1 MKLDDPIAAG
11 TLPRLDRIIIA
22 GLLLLVAA
30 LAWAF
35 TVHQAILMDEMEA
48 AMWRD
53 MNMSMNSMKPSW
65 NAIDAVMLLVMWSAM
80 MAAMMIPG
88 ASPMITAF
96 ATINRR
102 RQARAAPYVPTAA
115 FLLGYL
121 IVWAGFSV
129 IATRSNG
136 CYRTLGL
143 LTTMMQSSSYYW
155 SAALF
160 VAAGLY
166 QLSPLK
172 EMCLAYCRSP
182 DWFHS
187 ERMARRHARC
197 RHHGD
202 AARHVL
208 HGLLRSTYAAPF
220 RRCRDGF
227 ALGRG
232 LDSSGNEREAS
243 ARSKNLAAD
252 DRCWADCRRCR
263 IGDSRLESGI
273 TQNSAAAEFLVVRV

>member
-1 MKLDDPIAAG
+1 MKPDDPIAGA
-11 TLPRLDRIIIA
+11 TLPRLDRIIVA
-22 GLLLLVAA
+22 VLLLLVAG

-35 TVHQAILMDEMEA
+35 TVHQAILMDEMET

-53 MNMSMNSMKPSW
+53 MNMSMSGMAPSW
-65 NAIDAVMLLVMWSAM
+65 NAIDAIVLFVMWSAM

-96 ATINRR
+96 ATINHR

-129 IATRSNG
+129 IATALQWLLQ
-136 CYRTLGL
+136 TIGL
-143 LTTMMQSSSYYW
+143 ITTMMQSSSYYW

-182 DWFHS
+182 TGFILS
-187 ERMARRHARC
+187 EW
-197 RHHGD
+197 
-202 AARHVL
+202 
-208 HGLLRSTYAAPF
+208 
-220 RRCRDGF
+220 RDGMLGAVVMGMRHGMFCMGCCAALMLLLF
-227 ALGRG
+227 AVAVMDLRWVVALTVLVTSEKLLPGAKIWRLTIAVG
-232 LDSSGNEREAS
+232 L
-243 ARSKNLAAD
+243 
-252 DRCWADCRRCR
+252 
-263 IGDSRLESGI
+263 I
-273 TQNSAAAEFLVVRV
+273 AAAAGLVLLGWKAA